1 MKFLKK
7 YVVIAGGKYMAD
19 EKTTKELERTPYFK
33 EMRKYAEK
41 FPEIS
46 RAVPIEGLLWNKNG
60 KFQQDLLEF
69 VEGANIHIIKSSVN
83 EFNYFLDTKNGTLEF
98 RKIIDDEIK
107 KKNDPTKEYNSIII
121 AISHR
126 EERVEKATHHNM
138 RLISIPASFIIK

>member
-1 MKFLKK
+1 
-7 YVVIAGGKYMAD
+7 MAD

-33 EMRKYAEK
+33 KMRKYSEK